1 MKRLL
6 FVHLAKTGGTSLRR
20 ILRANP
26 ATHSF
31 DCIHHSSFIRF
42 RDGRRV
48 ESVALRP
55 EALGHYD
62 VAVLMVRHPLKRL
75 HSCHRYFLNGGLNR
89 RGKGEFRGDLS
100 AQRFL
105 QTQAPTLSDC
115 CRQLSEVAGRIPH
128 FHPMSHWLDA
138 LPNPLA
144 DLVFTGR
151 QERFEADLRG
161 LYQLLGLDPRQLA
174 QEHRNSS
181 GVQREIDW
189 DPLSRRLAETYYASD
204 FQRFGYERAAADP
217 PRLIQYWDQPSP
229 PEILQQRMKQWQARN
244 QGWEY
249 CCFDREAA
257 ARFIGQHYGPALQEA
272 FLDIRL
278 PAMQADVFRIAALA
292 AAGGVWVDA
301 ATTCLQP
308 LDSWLDRH
316 QPLLLLRRSHQQ
328 HPRVWNGFIHA
339 ADPGHPLLM
348 AAWQRISAALLARSG
363 DRVYRHFG
371 PRLLRDL
378 LSGDSGLQTGLEVL
392 PENKV
397 AAQLSIGS
405 SREALPAAQHWSER
419 EKHESLYLSDG

>member
-26 ATHSF
+26 STHSF
-31 DCIHHSSFIRF
+31 DCIHHSTFIRF

-48 ESVALRP
+48 DSVPLKP
-55 EALGHYD
+55 EVLGHYD
-62 VAVLMVRHPLKRL
+62 IAVLMVRHPLKRL
-75 HSCHRYFLNGGLNR
+75 HSCYHYFLQGGLNR
-89 RGKGEFRGDLS
+89 RGKGEFRSDLA

-115 CRQLSEVAGRIPH
+115 CRQLPEIAGRIPH
-128 FHPMSHWLDA
+128 FQPMGHWLDA

-151 QERFEADLRG
+151 QERFDADLQR
-161 LYQLLGLDPRQLA
+161 LYQLLGLDPRELS

-181 GVQREIDW
+181 GVQQEIAW
-189 DPLSRRLAETYYASD
+189 DPSSLRLAETFYASD
-204 FQRFGYERAAADP
+204 FQRFNYERTGP
-217 PRLIQYWDQPSP
+217 LLPRLIQYWDQPSP
-229 PEILQQRMKQWQARN
+229 PQMIQQRMKQWQQRN
-244 QGWEY
+244 QGWDY
-249 CCFDREAA
+249 RCFDREEA
-257 ARFIGQHYGPALQEA
+257 ARFIGEHHGPELQEA

-278 PAMQADVFRIAALA
+278 PAMQGDVFRIAALA

-328 HPRVWNGFIHA
+328 HPKVWNGFIHA

-363 DRVYRHFG
+363 DRVYRDFG

-378 LSGDSGLQTGLEVL
+378 LCEDSRLQVGMEVL

-405 SREALPAAQHWSER
+405 SSEALPAAQHWSER
-419 EKHESLYLSDG
+419 QKHESLYFSGG

>member
-31 DCIHHSSFIRF
+31 DCIHHSSLIRF
-42 RDGRRV
+42 RDGRRIQ
-48 ESVALRP
+48 SVPLRP
-55 EALGHYD
+55 RLLGHYD
-62 VAVLMVRHPLKRL
+62 VAVLMVRHPLQRL
-75 HSCHRYFLNGGLNR
+75 QSCHHYFLRGGLNR
-89 RGKGEFRGDLS
+89 RGKGEFRGDIA

-105 QTQAPTLSDC
+105 QMQAPTLSDC
-115 CRQLSEVAGRIPH
+115 CRQLGEVADRIPH

-151 QERFEADLRG
+151 QERFEADLQG
-161 LYQLLGLDPRQLA
+161 FHQLLGLDPHQLA
-174 QEHRNSS
+174 REHRNSS
-181 GVQREIDW
+181 GVQEQIDW
-189 DPLSRRLAETYYASD
+189 EPLSRRLAETYYAAD
-204 FQRFGYERAAADP
+204 FQRFGYERAAPDQ

-229 PEILQQRMKQWQARN
+229 PQILEQRMRHWQQRN
-244 QGWEY
+244 QEWEY
-249 CCFDREAA
+249 RCFDREAA
-257 ARFIGQHYGPALQEA
+257 ARFIGVRYGPELGEA

-292 AAGGVWVDA
+292 ADGGVWLDA

-308 LDSWLDRH
+308 LDSWLDRS

-328 HPRVWNGFIHA
+328 HPKVWNGFIYA
-339 ADPGHPLLM
+339 ADPGHPLLV

-378 LSGDSGLQTGLEVL
+378 LSGDSGLRAGLKIV
-392 PENKV
+392 PENDV
-397 AAQLSIGS
+397 SAQLSIGS
-405 SREALPAAQHWSER
+405 SLEVLPASQHWSER
-419 EKHESLYLSDG
+419 QKHESLYLSGG